1 MKAFV
6 ITISQDPLLSLKPAH
21 RAQCVKIHTAL
32 GTGCSYDKSYYLAM
46 YTFSK
51 VVLIP
56 TKITSRKTH
65 AL

>member
-6 ITISQDPLLSLKPAH
+6 RTISQDPLLSLKIAH
-21 RAQCVKIHTAL
+21 RGQCFKIHTAL
-32 GTGCSYDKSYYLAM
+32 GFGSSYDKSYYLAM

-56 TKITSRKTH
+56 TKIASRKTH